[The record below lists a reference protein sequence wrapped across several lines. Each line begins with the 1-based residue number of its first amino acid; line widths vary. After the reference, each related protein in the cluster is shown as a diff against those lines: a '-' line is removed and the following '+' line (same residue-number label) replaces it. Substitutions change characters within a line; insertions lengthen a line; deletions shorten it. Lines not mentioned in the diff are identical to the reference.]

1 MAEPLRFDGEVAV
14 VTGAGRGMGRTH
26 ALELARRG
34 AKVVVN
40 DIKGAEKIVAEI
52 QAGGGEAIVD
62 THSVGTEEGGAAI
75 IDLALSTWGRL
86 DAVVTNAT
94 IYQNV
99 PFDQMTLADFDAV
112 LDIKLRAAFFV
123 FHPAY
128 LAMKAAGGGRLV
140 GVTSLSGLLGMHTQA
155 NYSAA
160 NAGLVGLFRTM
171 ALEGAE
177 YGIKANLLNPGA
189 LIENGER
196 WDWVDSIPGVKGD
209 DILHNFL
216 PERVSP
222 MVAVLAHRTCPCTGQ
237 ILGAWGGRFARTT
250 LTIANGWVS
259 KQPPTAEDVVDHWD
273 EITDQNGAVD
283 HPLDCL
289 IFAKENMQILYGS

>member
-1 MAEPLRFDGEVAV
+1 
-14 VTGAGRGMGRTH
+14 
-26 ALELARRG
+26 
-34 AKVVVN
+34 
-40 DIKGAEKIVAEI
+40 
-52 QAGGGEAIVD
+52 
-62 THSVGTEEGGAAI
+62 
-75 IDLALSTWGRL
+75 
-86 DAVVTNAT
+86 
-94 IYQNV
+94 
-99 PFDQMTLADFDAV
+99 
-112 LDIKLRAAFFV
+112 
-123 FHPAY
+123 
-128 LAMKAAGGGRLV
+128 
-140 GVTSLSGLLGMHTQA
+140 
-155 NYSAA
+155 
-160 NAGLVGLFRTM
+160 M